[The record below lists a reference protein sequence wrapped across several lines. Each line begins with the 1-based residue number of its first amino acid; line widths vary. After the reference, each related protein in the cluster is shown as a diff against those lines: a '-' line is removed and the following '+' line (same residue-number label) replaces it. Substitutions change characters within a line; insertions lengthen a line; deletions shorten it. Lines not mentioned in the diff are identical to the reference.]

1 VVRIPGQLALIYA
14 GVLAA
19 GLADGLSRV
28 ALAKYLRDDLGASI
42 LAVSS
47 LTTWY
52 MAARAGAETVDYS
65 RFVSWCVFLCLR

>member
-1 VVRIPGQLALIYA
+1 MVRIPGQLALLYA

-19 GLADGLSRV
+19 GRADGLSRI

-47 LTTWY
+47 LATWY
-52 MAARAGAETVDYS
+52 MAARAGG
-65 RFVSWCVFLCLR
+65 